1 MITLLKNGF
10 SLELAKCITQS
21 IYSRF
26 VEIKTETEEVII
38 KSEII
43 EEMELNEENKILI
56 FEIKFHINH
65 S

>member
-1 MITLLKNGF
+1 MYYT
-10 SLELAKCITQS
+10 